1 MRLLKMHSWKNK
13 EAVRVQG
20 CFQGENLVF
29 CYEIG
34 YLSCYSIAL
43 TYKSPVKIPACW
55 CDMLARQ
62 SLSSEVA
69 EEIATKH
76 FRYTCERR
84 VLL

>member
-1 MRLLKMHSWKNK
+1 MLLLNMHSWINK
-13 EAVRVQG
+13 EVVRVQG
-20 CFQGENLVF
+20 CFKGENLIF

-34 YLSCYSIAL
+34 YLSCYSNPLA
-43 TYKSPVKIPACW
+43 YMSPVKMPACW
-55 CDMLARQ
+55 FDILARQ
-62 SLSSEVA
+62 SLSSEAA

>member
-1 MRLLKMHSWKNK
+1 MRLLKMYSRKNK
-13 EAVRVQG
+13 EVVRVQG

-34 YLSCYSIAL
+34 YLSCYSIPL
-43 TYKSPVKIPACW
+43 TYKSPVKMPACW
-55 CDMLARQ
+55 FDVLTRQ
-62 SLSSEVA
+62 SLSSEAV